1 MSEQEMME
9 RIKELEKENA
19 KLRGRKK
26 VNILPNAMS
35 AQAELDFLFPYYHPH
50 NGGRWMRSSSYSTAE
65 FAHMRNLVKSVVDQ
79 VNEKNIFTS
88 QQIKDLSPEDF
99 LIVVNCA
106 DELAKVLAKYKKRY
120 LESVGREDIVKAF
133 NM

>member
-1 MSEQEMME
+1 MSEQEMLE
-9 RIKELEKENA
+9 RIKELEEENT

-26 VNILPNAMS
+26 ANNLPNNMS
-35 AQAELDFLFPYYHPH
+35 AQAELDFIFPYYYSR
-50 NGGRWMRSSSYSTAE
+50 GSGRWIRSTCYATSN
-65 FAHMRNLVKSVVDQ
+65 FVHLRNLARSVVDQ
-79 VNEKNIFTS
+79 VNEENVFTS

-106 DELAKVLAKYKKRY
+106 DELAKVLAKYKKQY